1 MASVRG
7 RLDQS
12 LLDPLSVTTTVAAA
26 PVEVV
31 AAVIVQPDGRFL
43 LAQRPPGRVYAG
55 YWEFPGGKVE
65 PDESAEEALQ
75 RELHE
80 ELGILVTRAWRWITR
95 EYVYPHAHVRLHF
108 FRVLGWTG
116 ELHSRE
122 GQAFAWQRVSAIDVQ
137 PVLPANGPILRGL
150 ALPPVLAITDAGQR
164 GEQALLDRLDGALEH
179 GLRMVMVREKE
190 MAPER
195 RGSFAADV
203 LGRCRRAGALTLI
216 NSDEKLAQDLAAD
229 GVHLTAAEL
238 ARRSHRPEATW
249 CGASCHDEE
258 ELQRAAE
265 LGLDYV
271 VLGPVLPTAS
281 HPSATPLGW
290 ARFEAMTRGFPLP
303 VYALGGMALEHFDIA
318 CSAGAHGIAMMRGAW
333 SLAPDQSFPSAWSVS
348 GSAVGMR

>member
-1 MASVRG
+1 M
-7 RLDQS
+7 
-12 LLDPLSVTTTVAAA
+12 VTDAPAA

-65 PDESAEEALQ
+65 RDESAEEALH
-75 RELHE
+75 RELQE
-80 ELGILVTRAWRWITR
+80 ELGIRVVRAWRWITR

-108 FRVLGWTG
+108 FRVLSWAG
-116 ELHSRE
+116 ELRSRE
-122 GQAFAWQRVSAIDVQ
+122 GQAFAWQRVSAIDVA

-150 ALPPVLAITDAGQR
+150 ALPPVLAITDGAQR
-164 GEQALLDRLDGALEH
+164 GEQALLGRLDGALER

-195 RGSFAADV
+195 RRSFAAEV
-203 LGRCRRAGALTLI
+203 LGRCRRAGALALI
-216 NSDEKLAQDLAAD
+216 NSDEQLAQDIRAD
-229 GVHLTAAEL
+229 GVHLTAAQL
-238 ARRSHRPEATW
+238 ARQSHRPEAIW
-249 CGASCHDEE
+249 CGASCHDQD

-281 HPSATPLGW
+281 HPAAAPLGW
-290 ARFEAMTRGFPLP
+290 ARFEVMTRGFPLP
-303 VYALGGMALEHFDIA
+303 VYALGGMTLEHFDIA
-318 CSAGAHGIAMMRGAW
+318 CASGAHGITMMRGAW
-333 SLAPDQSFPSAWSVS
+333 SLAPDQSFPSGWSAS